1 MKPPSL
7 SVDFGLVGV
16 LNRRPSQ
23 VYTQLCGCAAAAF
36 TITFVNNK
44 FKRKKIKIRLKFA
57 YSKLGSV
64 SSYVL
69 AVACTNHSLQRFL
82 VEKRFVVCFRS

>member
-1 MKPPSL
+1 MKKPSL

-23 VYTQLCGCAAAAF
+23 VYTQLCGYVAAAF
-36 TITFVNNK
+36 TIFFVNNK
-44 FKRKKIKIRLKFA
+44 VKRKKLKFA
-57 YSKLGSV
+57 YNKLGSV

-69 AVACTNHSLQRFL
+69 ELACTNHSLQRFL
-82 VEKRFVVCFRS
+82 VEETFVVCFRS